1 MSAASRDSVLTNTLG
16 GIGITA
22 LICAVAVAIPIIGF
36 FCLLL
41 LPQPIL
47 FYRLKLGRRQGL
59 LIIAAALL
67 LIFIGTGRFFA
78 DAVFLVAMMGLGFCL
93 AEFVEQ
99 ELRVEKIIAYAAGAV
114 IVGGL
119 AVLMIYANL
128 RNLSLT
134 GFLSAYVAEN
144 LRMTIA
150 LYQKAGMAEESIRAL
165 ENSLEQIAAIL
176 TRILPSLAAAG
187 LLLTGWLNLLAA
199 RFFFN
204 REERKFAQFR
214 NLSIWQT
221 PDAMVWVVAASIAL
235 LLLPSQTMKLISL
248 NALVV
253 LVVIYFF
260 QGIAVVSF
268 YFEKKEIPLVFRLL
282 VYAVIA
288 VQQFLLLIVAAV
300 GFLDVWADFRRLGA
314 SPPGQPGEES

>member
-1 MSAASRDSVLTNTLG
+1 LSAASRDSVLKNTLS

-22 LICAVAVAIPIIGF
+22 LICAVAVSVPIVGF

-41 LPQPIL
+41 LPQPAL

-59 LIIAAALL
+59 LIIVAALL
-67 LIFIGTGRFFA
+67 LILLGIGRFFG

-93 AEFVEQ
+93 AEFIEQ
-99 ELRVEKIIAYAAGAV
+99 ELTVEKIIAYAAGLV
-114 IVGGL
+114 IAGGF

-128 RNLSLT
+128 RSLSLT
-134 GFLSAYVAEN
+134 GFLSAYIAEN
-144 LRMTIA
+144 LRMTVA

-165 ENSLEQIAAIL
+165 ENSIEQIAAIL

-199 RFFFN
+199 RLFFS
-204 REERKFAQFR
+204 REQRLFAQLR
-214 NLSIWQT
+214 NLSIWQA
-221 PDAMVWVVAASIAL
+221 PDALVWVVIVSIAL
-235 LLLPSQTMKLISL
+235 LLLPNQAMKLISL

-268 YFEKKEIPLVFRLL
+268 YFEKKEIPLLFRWLI
-282 VYAVIA
+282 YTVIA
-288 VQQFLLLIVAAV
+288 VQQFFLLIVAAV
-300 GFLDVWADFRRLGA
+300 GFLDIWADFRRLGT
-314 SPPGQPGEES
+314 SPPDEPGEKP